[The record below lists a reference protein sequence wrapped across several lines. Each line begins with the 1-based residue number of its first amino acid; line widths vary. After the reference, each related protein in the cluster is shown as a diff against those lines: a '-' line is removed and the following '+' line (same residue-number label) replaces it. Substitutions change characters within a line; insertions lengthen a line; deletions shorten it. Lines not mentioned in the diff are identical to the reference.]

1 MDPSDI
7 DPVLKDLGPLLSSP
21 RGGTAV
27 PGHNLISRSVAPAP
41 GQLGR
46 MPSVPADA
54 GAFFDENDLANL
66 DGVLDF
72 DVPGGGTGAG
82 LGQSG
87 NFGGPNSGIYNS
99 GYIMDVDR
107 ANTTGDA
114 DHAGGLNTSS
124 EDLDFYG
131 SDHGDDHGGGS
142 GTKGGKGK
150 KGHGRRHSG
159 ESFEIGSGADQ
170 VDVSDL
176 DPKDPKYRR
185 RIQNRMASARFRAKA
200 KERQQELDR
209 LKSQVT
215 QLRREKADL
224 EAQCRNLNVMIESAA
239 EQHRTSTMA
248 WIVDHFWLRRK
259 VHFKT
264 LANSVRWMVRGQ
276 YRKGMTDAV
285 LRAKLAAEGI
295 VREEESSHARDD
307 EPNDDSDVSMDDAGY
322 DKNRPGER
330 LRYDTNRHEA
340 RDPRGQTPLGEMMSG
355 GAGDGPDGST
365 LSPGTS
371 WKLWA
376 TLQKLGSFGRSKPP
390 VDPDTGEPINR
401 PYTR

>member
-1 MDPSDI
+1 MDPSVEM
-7 DPVLKDLGPLLSSP
+7 DPVLKDLDPLLSSP

-27 PGHNLISRSVAPAP
+27 PAGHNLISRSIAPAP

-46 MPSVPADA
+46 MPSVPVDA

-72 DVPGGGTGAG
+72 DVPGGGGG

-87 NFGGPNSGIYNS
+87 NFGDHQS

-159 ESFEIGSGADQ
+159 ESFEIGSGSLDQ

-224 EAQCRNLNVMIESAA
+224 ESQCRNLNVMIESAA

-295 VREEESSHARDD
+295 VREEESSHAD
-307 EPNDDSDVSMDDAGY
+307 ELNDDSDVSMDDAGY

-330 LRYDTNRHEA
+330 SA
-340 RDPRGQTPLGEMMSG
+340 RGKPPGRQTLGEMMA
-355 GAGDGPDGST
+355 GADGDGSDGPA
-365 LSPGTS
+365 LSPSTS

>member
-1 MDPSDI
+1 MDPSEI

-27 PGHNLISRSVAPAP
+27 PRHNLISRSVAPAP

-72 DVPGGGTGAG
+72 DVPGGGA

-87 NFGGPNSGIYNS
+87 NFGGPNS

-131 SDHGDDHGGGS
+131 SDHGDDRGGGS
-142 GTKGGKGK
+142 GTKEGKGK

-295 VREEESSHARDD
+295 VREEESSHARGD
-307 EPNDDSDVSMDDAGY
+307 EMNDDSDVSMDDAGY
-322 DKNRPGER
+322 DKNRPEERLANSRGDAGGGGRGLGER
-330 LRYDTNRHEA
+330 TA
-340 RDPRGQTPLGEMMSG
+340 GAA
-355 GAGDGPDGST
+355 GAGPNGAPT
-365 LSPGTS
+365 LSPNTS

>member
-1 MDPSDI
+1 
-7 DPVLKDLGPLLSSP
+7 
-21 RGGTAV
+21 
-27 PGHNLISRSVAPAP
+27 
-41 GQLGR
+41 

-72 DVPGGGTGAG
+72 DVPGGGA

-87 NFGGPNSGIYNS
+87 NFGGPNS

-131 SDHGDDHGGGS
+131 SDHGDDRGGGS
-142 GTKGGKGK
+142 GTKEGKGK

-295 VREEESSHARDD
+295 VREEESSHARGD
-307 EPNDDSDVSMDDAGY
+307 EMNDDSDVSMDDAGY
-322 DKNRPGER
+322 DKNRPEERLANSRGNAGGGRGLGER
-330 LRYDTNRHEA
+330 TA
-340 RDPRGQTPLGEMMSG
+340 GA
-355 GAGDGPDGST
+355 AGDGPDGAPT
-365 LSPGTS
+365 LSPNTS

-390 VDPDTGEPINR
+390 VDPDTGDPINR

>member
-1 MDPSDI
+1 M
-7 DPVLKDLGPLLSSP
+7 
-21 RGGTAV
+21 
-27 PGHNLISRSVAPAP
+27 
-41 GQLGR
+41 
-46 MPSVPADA
+46 
-54 GAFFDENDLANL
+54 
-66 DGVLDF
+66 
-72 DVPGGGTGAG
+72 
-82 LGQSG
+82 
-87 NFGGPNSGIYNS
+87 
-99 GYIMDVDR
+99 DR

-159 ESFEIGSGADQ
+159 ESFEIGSGSLDQ

-259 VHFKT
+259 VHFKACQ
-264 LANSVRWMVRGQ
+264 LGALDGARPVQKGDDGRGAQ
-276 YRKGMTDAV
+276 GQARGGGYRPRGGEV
-285 LRAKLAAEGI
+285 L
-295 VREEESSHARDD
+295 HARGD
-307 EPNDDSDVSMDDAGY
+307 EMNDDSDVSMDDAGY
-322 DKNRPGER
+322 DKNRPEERLANARGDAGGGGRGLGER
-330 LRYDTNRHEA
+330 TA
-340 RDPRGQTPLGEMMSG
+340 
-355 GAGDGPDGST
+355 GAGAGPDGARRCRRTRVGSCGRRCKSWGVSGAASRRWTRTRAIRST
-365 LSPGTS
+365 GLIPADERARDVRSSGASRHRVVEPT
-371 WKLWA
+371 A
-376 TLQKLGSFGRSKPP
+376 TYRSCH
-390 VDPDTGEPINR
+390 R
-401 PYTR
+401 SR

>member
-1 MDPSDI
+1 MDPSEI

-21 RGGTAV
+21 RGGIAV
-27 PGHNLISRSVAPAP
+27 PRHNLISRSVAPAP

-72 DVPGGGTGAG
+72 DVPGGGG

-87 NFGGPNSGIYNS
+87 NFGGPNS

-131 SDHGDDHGGGS
+131 SDHGDDRGGGS
-142 GTKGGKGK
+142 GTKEGKGK

-295 VREEESSHARDD
+295 VREEESSHARGD
-307 EPNDDSDVSMDDAGY
+307 EMNDDSDVSMDDAGY
-322 DKNRPGER
+322 DKNRPEERLANSRGDAGGGGRGLGER
-330 LRYDTNRHEA
+330 TA
-340 RDPRGQTPLGEMMSG
+340 
-355 GAGDGPDGST
+355 GAAGAGPDGAPT
-365 LSPGTS
+365 LSPNTS

>member
-72 DVPGGGTGAG
+72 DVPGGGGG

-87 NFGGPNSGIYNS
+87 NFGDHQS

-159 ESFEIGSGADQ
+159 ESFEIGSSGLDQ

-295 VREEESSHARDD
+295 VREEESSHAD
-307 EPNDDSDVSMDDAGY
+307 ELNDDSDVSMDDAGY

-330 LRYDTNRHEA
+330 SA
-340 RDPRGQTPLGEMMSG
+340 RGKPPGRQTLGEMMAS
-355 GAGDGPDGST
+355 ADGDGSDGPK
-365 LSPGTS
+365 LSPSTS